1 MYRLLIILF
10 LFPTLLVGQNT
21 LLSDN
26 NNLNLKGVIYSKEFS
41 IEAKLHTLGMTV
53 GFNRA
58 RIVTYHTTKFYHF
71 DIGLLKSSKEKK
83 NNLVVTG
90 LNIYNS
96 YSYGKRNYFFP
107 LRIGMGIK
115 KYLSEKDTRRGLA
128 IGYSIEGGP
137 TLGVLKPYYI
147 LVKNESGSRLET
159 IKYSEENAE
168 IFKNENLIYDRG
180 SFFKGFDEISI
191 APGIHI
197 NAAIHYALKAYQQ
210 PVFALETGIMID
222 AFIKRVP
229 IMVETSNFK
238 NKSIF
243 INVYVNIQLGKRWN

>member
-10 LFPTLLVGQNT
+10 LFPSLLVGQDV
-21 LLSDN
+21 LLPDN
-26 NNLNLKGVIYSKEFS
+26 NNLNLKGVIYSNEFS
-41 IEAKLHTLGMTV
+41 IEAKLHTLGMTI
-53 GFNRA
+53 GFNKA
-58 RIVTYHTTKFYHF
+58 KIVTYHTTKFYHF
-71 DIGLLKSSKEKK
+71 DIGFLNSSKEKK
-83 NNLVVTG
+83 NNIVATG
-90 LNIYNS
+90 LNVFNT

-115 KYLSEKDTRRGLA
+115 KYLSEKDIRRGLA

-137 TLGVLKPYYI
+137 TLGVLKADYI
-147 LVKNESGSRLET
+147 LVKNESGNNLET
-159 IKYSEENAE
+159 MKYSEENAE

-180 SFFKGFDEISI
+180 PFFKGFDEINI

-197 NAAIHYALKAYQQ
+197 NAAIHYALKAYEQ
-210 PVFALETGIMID
+210 PVYALETGIMID
-222 AFIKRVP
+222 AFINRVP

-243 INVYVNIQLGKRWN
+243 INVYINIQLGKRWN